1 MPRCVV
7 CEYPIPDD
15 RERVGARCPSCHEP
29 LYEPA
34 GRMARPPQD
43 GEATCAVH
51 TGMGTVGLCAR
62 CGNDLCE
69 TCRTRWRGQ
78 ILCATCVD
86 RALSAGEATSSQA
99 RAGRRQARRAI
110 VAAAVVWLVAAGAAF
125 AHTRLA
131 TPGDRA
137 SVVVTFAVFLVLVGD
152 VGLAAFAIGQS
163 VAALRVPEV
172 GTVVPMVGL
181 SVAGVY
187 VAVILGLGVLGLW

>member
-1 MPRCVV
+1 MPRCQV

-15 RERVGARCPSCHEP
+15 RERAGARCPSCHEP
-29 LYEPA
+29 LYEPS

-51 TGMGTVGLCAR
+51 AAMGTVGVCAR

-86 RALSAGEATSSQA
+86 RALGTSAAHTTHA
-99 RAGRRQARRAI
+99 RAGQRQSVRAI
-110 VAAAVVWLVAAGAAF
+110 VTACLVWLIAAVAVF
-125 AHTRLA
+125 AHTRFA
-131 TPGDRA
+131 TPGDRSA
-137 SVVVTFAVFLVLVGD
+137 IVVTFAVFLVLVAD

-163 VAALRVPEV
+163 IAALRVPEV
-172 GTVVPMVGL
+172 GRAVPLVGL
-181 SVAGVY
+181 GVAGVY
-187 VAVILGLGVLGLW
+187 VAVMLGLGVLGLG